1 MDYSFNDEIA
11 KVYGVEAAVFI
22 HNLYWWIRKNEVNGR
37 HFYEGRTWTYNSMR
51 AFTQLFPFWTH
62 RQIERIIRKLKDDG
76 ALIVGNFNPSGFNRT
91 QWYTLDDSIYSHYA
105 NPSAHFTERVNQISP
120 NGDFSIHQTVK
131 PISDSKPYNEPDKK
145 ENTLPIGRV
154 QKKSAY
160 GEFENVLLAD
170 VERKKLDDKLGDVCA
185 SEYIEKLS
193 AYLAQTGRR
202 YKSHYATV
210 LNWWNK
216 DGNPV
221 KRTPKPVEV
230 KPDRLRKI
238 TPDMSVDE
246 IF

>member
-1 MDYSFNDEIA
+1 MAILKNPGRNNFTVVDNYALRDENLSLKARGLLVTMLSMPDNWQFSESGLCSIFT
-11 KVYGVEAAVFI
+11 KDGQSSIRNGLKELEECGYLTRKRTRDDFGRLSHVE
-22 HNLYWWIRKNEVNGR
+22 WIIYDKPHLE
-37 HFYEGRTWTYNSMR
+37 
-51 AFTQLFPFWTH
+51 
-62 RQIERIIRKLKDDG
+62 
-76 ALIVGNFNPSGFNRT
+76 NPSV
-91 QWYTLDDSIYSHYA
+91 
-105 NPSAHFTERVNQISP
+105 VNQPQLRTKELRTKES
-120 NGDFSIHQTVK
+120 ST
-131 PISDSKPYNEPDKK
+131 
-145 ENTLPIGRV
+145 ENTLSIERV

-160 GEFENVLLAD
+160 GEFENVLLTD
-170 VERKKLDDKLGDVCA
+170 VERAKLDDKLGDICA